1 MPRSS
6 SPGWTTRPATSPCSP
21 NRTQSK
27 AAAALQSLRGAQA
40 RDGDVSLE
48 RRRKALRALRQLVT
62 VEAETFAKAI
72 AADFGQRS
80 WHETMISE
88 IGVVAAAI
96 DHALPRL
103 ARWSRPERVP
113 VGWRFWPARGQVL
126 KQPLGVVGV
135 IAPWN
140 YPVQLAL
147 SPLVGAL
154 SAGCRVVLKPSEHT
168 PRTAAALCAAVARHL
183 DPGLVIALE
192 GGPEVAAEM
201 SGLAFDKLLFTGST
215 QTGRRV
221 LRAAADTMTPVVLEL
236 GGKSPAIVD
245 ASADLKQA
253 AADIVAG
260 KLLNAGQTCV
270 APDYVLLPRAAVAG
284 FVEAAKAA
292 ATRMRP
298 DPAGP
303 DVTTV
308 CRPADRD
315 RLERLVEGLHLVPLV
330 EPAGP
335 RGVSPSL
342 VIDPPEDCAL
352 MCEEIFG
359 PVLPLVPYD
368 DPEAVFAYLD
378 PRPAPLAL
386 YWFGRDRGRLATLLA
401 RTRSGGVAINDTV
414 LQVAVEGLPFG
425 GLGASGVGA
434 YHGRTGFEAFSHSRA
449 VFMQSRWSGTRLLRP
464 PYGKLADRL
473 LASMIGGGAR

>member
-1 MPRSS
+1 ML
-6 SPGWTTRPATSPCSP
+6 
-21 NRTQSK
+21 TQSR
-27 AAAALQSLRGAQA
+27 AAAALHRLREAQA
-40 RDGDVSLE
+40 RDGDLTLE
-48 RRRKALRALRQLVT
+48 CRRVGLRALRRLVT
-62 VEAETFAKAI
+62 AEAETFAAAI

-113 VGWRFWPARGQVL
+113 VGWRFWPARGRVL

-147 SPLVGAL
+147 SPVIGAL
-154 SAGCRVVLKPSEHT
+154 AAGCRVVLKPSEHT
-168 PRTAAALCAAVARHL
+168 PRTAAALCAAVTRHL
-183 DPGLVIALE
+183 DPDLVIAID

-201 SGLAFDKLLFTGST
+201 SGLPFDKLLFTGST

-221 LRAAADTMTPVVLEL
+221 LRAAADTLTPVVLEL

-270 APDYVLLPRAAVAG
+270 APDYVLLPRAAVPS

-292 ATRMRP
+292 AARMRP

-315 RLERLVEGLHLVPLV
+315 RLERLVASLDLVPLI

-335 RGVSPSL
+335 RGVSPCL
-342 VIDPPEDCAL
+342 VIDPPEDSDL
-352 MCEEIFG
+352 MREEIFG
-359 PVLPLVPYD
+359 PVLPLVAYD
-368 DPEAVFAYLD
+368 DPEDVFAYLD
-378 PRPAPLAL
+378 RRPAPLAL
-386 YWFGRDRGRLATLLA
+386 YWFGRNRAMLTTVLA

-434 YHGRTGFEAFSHSRA
+434 YHGRAGFEAFSHSRA

-464 PYGKLADRL
+464 PYGKLAERI
-473 LASMIGGGAR
+473 LAGMVGGGVR